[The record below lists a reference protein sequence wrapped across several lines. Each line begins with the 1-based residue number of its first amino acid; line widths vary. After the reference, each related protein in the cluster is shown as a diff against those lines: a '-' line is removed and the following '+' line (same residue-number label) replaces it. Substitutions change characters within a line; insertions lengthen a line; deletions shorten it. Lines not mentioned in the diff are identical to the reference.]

1 MHAKVLA
8 TLASA
13 VCMYLALPWVPWPGS
28 CLPVMASLP
37 RPRLPTYTQPPA
49 PLCSV
54 PAGGCS
60 QPSPCCPQLWRQHH
74 ALTLGLT
81 LTGSPG
87 CCCGA
92 SPVLP
97 ASSRATPEGPE
108 PAPRLPGA
116 TCSGMS
122 PAEGSCAHW
131 QQPVFVK
138 FLLSH
143 SPSAAAALSPFPST
157 SPCLHLVSL
166 ISFWPS
172 SLHFKLHTRQTR
184 WISEGARRRMPKYQ
198 KKTFKFFFFFLIIK
212 NLIPFLYSTYS
223 TFSACSWVFT

>member
-1 MHAKVLA
+1 MHAMVLA

-13 VCMYLALPWVPWPGS
+13 VCVHLALPRVPWPGS
-28 CLPVMASLP
+28 CLPVTASLP
-37 RPRLPTYTQPPA
+37 CPRLPTYTWPPA

-60 QPSPCCPQLWRQHH
+60 QPSPCCPQLWRQHR

-92 SPVLP
+92 SRP
-97 ASSRATPEGPE
+97 AHLQQGNPPQGPE
-108 PAPRLPGA
+108 PALRLPDA

-122 PAEGSCAHW
+122 RAEGSCHS

-143 SPSAAAALSPFPST
+143 SPSSAAALSPFPST

-166 ISFWPS
+166 ISFWPT
-172 SLHFKLHTRQTR
+172 SLHFKLHTTQAS

-198 KKTFKFFFFFLIIK
+198 KKT
-212 NLIPFLYSTYS
+212 
-223 TFSACSWVFT
+223 